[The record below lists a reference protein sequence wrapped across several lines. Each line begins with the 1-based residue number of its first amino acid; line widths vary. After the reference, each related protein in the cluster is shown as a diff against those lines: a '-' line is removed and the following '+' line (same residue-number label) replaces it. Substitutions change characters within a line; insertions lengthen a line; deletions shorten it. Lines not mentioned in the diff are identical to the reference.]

1 MVNFS
6 LQNRFLTQVAMPYA
20 GQKFIANTDMSN
32 YCCKNETDK
41 KKQNKHNGDTCH
53 TESGTPDYLLWIS
66 LLIVAVLYL
75 QMAFLPETTGVF
87 DWYQTLADS
96 VYELIN
102 TMWWG
107 VLLGIFMLA
116 LLSKIPREFV
126 MAVLGTNSGGG
137 GIFRATSAG
146 VMLDLCNHGILMVGS
161 KLYER
166 GASIGQVMAFLIAS
180 PWNSLSLTIVM
191 IALIGIGWTLAFIV
205 LSMLIAIVAG
215 IIFDYLVDRKVL
227 PANPSSSDLPK
238 DFKFWKELKTGLAN
252 ADYSLKMAG
261 EMAIEG
267 IKDSRMVLRWLLFGV
282 ILAGLIRAFMSPE
295 QYGTYFGPTLAGL
308 GLTIIAATIIE
319 VCSEGS
325 TPIAADLLTR
335 AGAPGNSFAFLMTG
349 VSTDYTEIMV
359 MRDATKSWK
368 IALFL
373 PLLTVP
379 QIVVISWLMNTM
391 G

>member
-41 KKQNKHNGDTCH
+41 KSKTSITGIPVIQNQVRLTICCGYHCL
-53 TESGTPDYLLWIS
+53 SS
-66 LLIVAVLYL
+66 LFVSADGILARNNRGI
-75 QMAFLPETTGVF
+75 

-137 GIFRATSAG
+137 GIFRATAAG

-238 DFKFWKELKTGLAN
+238 DFQFWKELKTGLAN

>member
-1 MVNFS
+1 M
-6 LQNRFLTQVAMPYA
+6 
-20 GQKFIANTDMSN
+20 
-32 YCCKNETDK
+32 
-41 KKQNKHNGDTCH
+41 
-53 TESGTPDYLLWIS
+53 
-66 LLIVAVLYL
+66 
-75 QMAFLPETTGVF
+75 
-87 DWYQTLADS
+87 
-96 VYELIN
+96 
-102 TMWWG
+102 
-107 VLLGIFMLA
+107 
-116 LLSKIPREFV
+116 
-126 MAVLGTNSGGG
+126 GG
-137 GIFRATSAG
+137 GIFRATAAG

-238 DFKFWKELKTGLAN
+238 DFQFWKELKTGLAN

>member
-1 MVNFS
+1 MDITAYRRCFVSADGILARN
-6 LQNRFLTQVAMPYA
+6 NR
-20 GQKFIANTDMSN
+20 GI
-32 YCCKNETDK
+32 
-41 KKQNKHNGDTCH
+41 
-53 TESGTPDYLLWIS
+53 
-66 LLIVAVLYL
+66 
-75 QMAFLPETTGVF
+75 

-137 GIFRATSAG
+137 GIFRATAAG

-238 DFKFWKELKTGLAN
+238 DFQFWKELKTGLAN